1 VTPKYEILQNH
12 LKTIAPHAGDFVST
26 FYNRLYTHYP
36 EIRPLFKDD
45 NRKELFTNLEF
56 IVNHL
61 SDQKQLLGY
70 LRELADRHHSDE
82 VNPADWLKVGEAVFD
97 TLSEFSAE
105 YWTLELDSSWM
116 ASLNRVQSLVSQAG
130 IRPRAAASQ

>member
-1 VTPKYEILQNH
+1 MTPKTEILQDH

-45 NRKELFTNLEF
+45 SRAELFTSLEF

-61 SDQKQLLGY
+61 SNQEPLMSHLQ
-70 LRELADRHHSDE
+70 ELADRHHSEE
-82 VNPADWLKVGEAVFD
+82 VNPDDWPKVGQAFFD
-97 TLSEFSAE
+97 TMAEFSAE
-105 YWTLELDSSWM
+105 YWTLELASSWT
-116 ASLNRVQSLVSQAG
+116 AFLKIVQSLFVLTAA
-130 IRPRAAASQ
+130 RPRAALGK